1 MSILNSMKQ
10 KLHPLG
16 IYSLSDSS
24 VVTSEL
30 AAYAEVLDA
39 IEAQLAELEQERF
52 VATAQTY
59 GLTMRELAIGSEQ
72 KSDTI
77 EKRRSALLYRSA
89 IRTTDFNK
97 TAIEGVLKAVGIN
110 GYIIEA
116 PEKNKIYINCLSLE
130 VRGSDKELKKQ
141 IISQFLPAHL
151 ECFFD
156 FRNLQWQFIEELSN
170 TFDRM
175 DSRNLTWDQIED
187 FVPIW

>member
-16 IYSLSDSS
+16 IYSLSDGS
-24 VVTSEL
+24 VVTAEL

-39 IEAQLAELEQERF
+39 IEAQLTELEQERF

-59 GLTMRELAIGSEQ
+59 GITMRELAIGSEQ
-72 KSDTI
+72 KNETI
-77 EKRRSALLYRSA
+77 EKRRTALLYRSA
-89 IRTTDFNK
+89 LSETDFNK
-97 TAIEGVLKAVGIN
+97 TAIESVLKTVGIN
-110 GYIIEA
+110 GYIIEL

-130 VRGSDKELKKQ
+130 VRGSDKEIKKQ

-175 DSRNLTWDQIED
+175 DAISLTWDEIEN